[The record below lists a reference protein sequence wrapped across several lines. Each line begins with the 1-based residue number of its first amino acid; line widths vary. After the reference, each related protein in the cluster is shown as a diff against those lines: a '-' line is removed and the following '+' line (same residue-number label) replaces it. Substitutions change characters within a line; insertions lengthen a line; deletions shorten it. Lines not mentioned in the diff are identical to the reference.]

1 MPESEELERA
11 SDVLLAQLSE
21 LEDLEKTKR
30 DMPDGSKA
38 QLRLSRQVESLA
50 RKVLRTAGDQTE
62 IVESLTGASAEPTGE
77 PQKSREP
84 HVILAEWR
92 AAERVLEGAAPGTT
106 GWEAARADVERF
118 RAEYRRAFRNWGKE
132 S

>member
-1 MPESEELERA
+1 MPESEELERT

-30 DMPDGSKA
+30 ELPDGSKG

-62 IVESLTGASAEPTGE
+62 IVEGLTEESVEPTGE
-77 PQKSREP
+77 PQKPRDP
-84 HVILAEWR
+84 HAILADWR
-92 AAERVLEGAAPGTT
+92 AAERVLEGAAPGTA

-118 RAEYRRAFRNWGKE
+118 RAEYRRAFRKWGKE

>member
-1 MPESEELERA
+1 MPKSEELERT

-21 LEDLEKTKR
+21 LEDMEKTKR
-30 DMPDGSKA
+30 DLPDGSKA

-62 IVESLTGASAEPTGE
+62 IVESLTDASVEPTGE
-77 PQKSREP
+77 PQKLRDS
-84 HVILAEWR
+84 HLILADWR
-92 AAERVLEGAAPGTT
+92 AAERVLEQSAPGTA

-118 RAEYRRAFRNWGKE
+118 RAEYRRASRNGGKE